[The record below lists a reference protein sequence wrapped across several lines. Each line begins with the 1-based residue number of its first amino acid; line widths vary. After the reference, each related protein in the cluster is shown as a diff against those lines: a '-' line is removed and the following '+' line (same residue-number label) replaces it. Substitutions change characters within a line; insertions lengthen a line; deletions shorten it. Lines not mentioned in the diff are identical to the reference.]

1 MMIDFPPGTQFEF
14 DQPTVLTVIECVYR
28 SDQSG
33 RALYKVHDSNV
44 GLVYALK
51 VFLIGDGQSIESIR
65 REVVALNRQIQHPDR
80 LPRVRSIQLAD
91 RLAFVL
97 MDWMDGVPLDAVTK
111 GTPAVS
117 REDAVLRLGF
127 AAELCR
133 TVGYLHQTRTLHR
146 DLKPQNVLAR
156 DARNQRAGVS
166 VLDLGL
172 SVQKRGPV
180 EEGTMGYA
188 APEQTGQRNLN
199 LGPQTDVFG
208 VGQVLCFLLL
218 GEPLTLYPDDS
229 MRKWSVDVTDL
240 LRTRLHSAVPEPV
253 AALIGR
259 CLALV
264 PEQRPADAR
273 ALQRLVEASTR
284 K

>member
-1 MMIDFPPGTQFEF
+1 MIDFPSGTQFQF
-14 DQPTVLTVIECVYR
+14 DQPRVLTAIECVYR
-28 SDQSG
+28 SDETG
-33 RALYKVHDSNV
+33 RALYKVHDSNI
-44 GLVYALK
+44 GLTYALK
-51 VFLIGDGQSIESIR
+51 VFLIGPGQSIESIR
-65 REVVALNRQIQHPDR
+65 REVVALNRQIQHPDC
-80 LPRVRSIQLAD
+80 LPRVRSLQLER

-97 MDWMDGVPLDAVTK
+97 MDWMDGIPLDAVTR
-111 GTPAVS
+111 GTAAVS
-117 REDAVLRLGF
+117 REDALLRLGF
-127 AAELCR
+127 AAELCK
-133 TVGYLHQTRTLHR
+133 TVGYLHQARTLHR
-146 DLKPQNVLAR
+146 DLKPQNVLVR
-156 DARNQRAGVS
+156 DVRNPRAGVS

-172 SVQKRGPV
+172 AVQKRGAV

-218 GEPLTLYPDDS
+218 GEPLALYPDDS
-229 MRKWSVDVTDL
+229 MLNWSVDVTML
-240 LRTRLHSAVPEPV
+240 LRTRLHPCVPEPV